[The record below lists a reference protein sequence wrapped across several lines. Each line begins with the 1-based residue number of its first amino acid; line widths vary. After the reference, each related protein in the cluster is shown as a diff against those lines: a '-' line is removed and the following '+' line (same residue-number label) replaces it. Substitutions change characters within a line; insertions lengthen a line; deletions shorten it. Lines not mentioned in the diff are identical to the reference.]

1 MALSKADN
9 HWFSSA
15 SISDLKNMGEIQTT
29 AQLQGD
35 GSTVKDDELREYSV
49 RQENDNNGTPLKSE
63 TEDVAASESQ
73 SFMNFMNE
81 KISDAYGKDNFCGL
95 FTDVAPDTVLAVS
108 SNELVWT
115 CVAVAVDTGS
125 CANVTPPGVFGSEI
139 KPSAASQSKKPFY
152 GADKSPIMNLGNQV
166 VAAIC
171 DEGHKWGTTFAVAD
185 KLSRP
190 LASGYEITQAGNE
203 LSMWKGGGHI
213 KCSKTGAKTALR
225 QEGKLWF
232 LDLWVQVP
240 KSLTESGF
248 ARPS

>member
-1 MALSKADN
+1 MEQD
-9 HWFSSA
+9 
-15 SISDLKNMGEIQTT
+15 
-29 AQLQGD
+29 
-35 GSTVKDDELREYSV
+35 
-49 RQENDNNGTPLKSE
+49 DNNDGTPLES
-63 TEDVAASESQ
+63 TTDDADASDGQ
-73 SFMNFMNE
+73 SFMNFMNGKLSE
-81 KISDAYGKDNFCGL
+81 TYGKDNFCGL
-95 FTDVAPDTVLAVS
+95 FTDTPPDAVLAVS

-125 CANVTPPGVFGSEI
+125 CANVTPPGVFGTEI

-152 GADKSPIMNLGNQV
+152 GADKNPIVNLGNQV

-203 LSMWKGGGHI
+203 LSVWKGSGHI
-213 KCSKTGAKTALR
+213 KCSKTGVKTALR

-232 LDLWVQVP
+232 LDLWVQVL
-240 KSLTESGF
+240 KSLTGSGF